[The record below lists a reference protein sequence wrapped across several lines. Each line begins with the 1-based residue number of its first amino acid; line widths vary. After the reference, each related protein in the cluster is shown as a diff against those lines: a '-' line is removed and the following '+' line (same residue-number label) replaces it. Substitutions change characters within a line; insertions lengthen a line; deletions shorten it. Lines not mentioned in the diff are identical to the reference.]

1 MFTDK
6 YVHVCIYNQSWLNL
20 TSHITYSFSIS
31 LSCLFDSNKEMQIQS
46 KQYAKT
52 MMQYKL
58 KVQIILQQTEEIVSV
73 TKLLKYSQLN
83 IIYILTLKQKHDK
96 KRIWAQHRWY
106 L

>member
-1 MFTDK
+1 
-6 YVHVCIYNQSWLNL
+6 
-20 TSHITYSFSIS
+20 
-31 LSCLFDSNKEMQIQS
+31 MQIQS

-96 KRIWAQHRWY
+96 KRI
-106 L
+106 